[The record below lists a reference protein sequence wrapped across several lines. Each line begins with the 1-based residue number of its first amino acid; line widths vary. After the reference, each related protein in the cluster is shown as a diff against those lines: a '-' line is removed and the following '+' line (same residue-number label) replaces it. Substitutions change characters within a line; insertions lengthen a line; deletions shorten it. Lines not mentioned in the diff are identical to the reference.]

1 MPIDKPYRARFEA
14 QTVARIHVVTPR
26 QDMRSAMHAAIDE
39 VSAAVA
45 TAGVS
50 RTGPWF
56 MHFHCRPTDTFDLDV
71 CFPVSQP
78 LQPSGRVTSADIPAA
93 EVLRTVHHGTYEEL
107 PQAWQDFSDWV
118 SASGFHTREDGFEVY
133 TVGPNDS
140 QDPAAWQTELN
151 RPLADEHEQSNT
163 QATH

>member
-26 QDMRSAMHAAIDE
+26 QDIRSAMHAAIDE

-78 LQPSGRVTSADIPAA
+78 AQPTGRVTHDEVPAA
-93 EVLRTVHHGTYEEL
+93 EVLRNLPRDTYT
-107 PQAWQDFSDWV
+107 
-118 SASGFHTREDGFEVY
+118 GRT
-133 TVGPNDS
+133 
-140 QDPAAWQTELN
+140 
-151 RPLADEHEQSNT
+151 
-163 QATH
+163 